1 MNYGSG
7 GMGQVNFY
15 GNQNA
20 QFIKMSFSIPDSPM
34 LFMPNQMPFLPNLNP
49 NKAQMPKMPV
59 LPETNLKTQQNE
71 NVKKEPEREKRSP
84 EAQGNIFINFGNGGA
99 GSSNQNHG
107 SIGGFEYYGGGMG
120 SSAFNDYMSGGFDY
134 YG

>member
-7 GMGQVNFY
+7 GIGQVNFY
-15 GNQNA
+15 GDQNA
-20 QFIKMSFSIPDSPM
+20 QFPKMSFSIPNSPM

-49 NKAQMPKMPV
+49 NKAQKMPN

-71 NVKKEPEREKRSP
+71 NVKKEPVREKRSP

-99 GSSNQNHG
+99 GSSNHNHG
-107 SIGGFEYYGGGMG
+107 SIGGFDYYGGGMG